1 MIPVYLRYRVFFG
14 PTRVFLPSWAMLSA
28 VFKNISKPSSPWEAM
43 NGLHCLSVD
52 FHLTLVLST
61 SKSRKVKPAAENWFP
76 E

>member
-14 PTRVFLPSWAMLSA
+14 PTRVFLPSGPMLSA

-43 NGLHCLSVD
+43 YGFHCLSVD

-61 SKSRKVKPAAENWFP
+61 SKSRKEKPAAENWFP